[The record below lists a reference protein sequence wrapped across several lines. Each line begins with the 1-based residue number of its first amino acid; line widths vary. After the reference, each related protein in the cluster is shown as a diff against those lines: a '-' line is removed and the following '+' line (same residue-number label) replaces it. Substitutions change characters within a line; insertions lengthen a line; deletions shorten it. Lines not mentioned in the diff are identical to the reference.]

1 MYIFELIFE
10 HLDGSDCV
18 EKPIYKLPKAEYAD
32 SDSQRE
38 LANIEMNYLSGMKFE
53 NFVVEEDNSLKV
65 YLSDTLEEKEVCRCL
80 QIDSSGLKI
89 FDIEPKEGEIEDD
102 KILCRA

>member
-1 MYIFELIFE
+1 MYIFEMIFE
-10 HLDGSDCV
+10 HLDGGDYV

-32 SDSQRE
+32 SQRE
-38 LANIEMNYLSGMKFE
+38 LAEIEMRYLVGMEFE
-53 NFVVEEDNSLKV
+53 NFVVEDNSVKV
-65 YLSDTLEEKEVCRCL
+65 YLSDTLEEKAVCRCL
-80 QIDSSGLKI
+80 QIDSSGIKI

>member
-1 MYIFELIFE
+1 MKGLMKMYIFELIFE
-10 HLDGSDCV
+10 HLDGGDYV
-18 EKPIYKLPKAEYAD
+18 EKLIYKLPKAEYAD
-32 SDSQRE
+32 SE
-38 LANIEMNYLSGMKFE
+38 MKFE
-53 NFVVEEDNSLKV
+53 NFVVEEDNSVKV
-65 YLSDTLEEKEVCRCL
+65 YLSDTLEEKPVCRCL

>member
-1 MYIFELIFE
+1 
-10 HLDGSDCV
+10 
-18 EKPIYKLPKAEYAD
+18 
-32 SDSQRE
+32 
-38 LANIEMNYLSGMKFE
+38 MKI
-53 NFVVEEDNSLKV
+53 
-65 YLSDTLEEKEVCRCL
+65 DTLEEKPVCRCL